1 MIFQNSMGPKNQGVM
16 VPGGTTQGNFYLPCY
31 WNFHLILCWNHRI
44 YLYDNIHNIS
54 WELVNKFEI
63 NQMNKKYE
71 KKTNKT
77 L

>member
-1 MIFQNSMGPKNQGVM
+1 MFDV
-16 VPGGTTQGNFYLPCY
+16 PCY
-31 WNFHLILCWNHRI
+31 WKCNLILCWNCKI

-71 KKTNKT
+71 KSLIKHYNQCFKAIIGHV
-77 L
+77 